1 MALSLYNLLKAIL
14 LLANAFVILNE
25 RFFRQIGLLSPR
37 TTVQSAD
44 QGIDPSLQNPPQ
56 SGAQNKDS
64 PLALLIDQNVK
75 FVLQIPLIVL
85 NIVFIL
91 FELLFG

>member
-25 RFFRQIGLLSPR
+25 RFFRQIGLISPR
-37 TTVQSAD
+37 DPVQSAD
-44 QGIDPSLQNPPQ
+44 QSMDSSLQNPPQ
-56 SGAQNKDS
+56 SGTQNKDS

-85 NIVFIL
+85 NIVFVL